1 MASPHI
7 PFQRFLTLTVL
18 ASLPPVAVF
27 CALAATGKLSWGLAI
42 VSAAVSVAGLGWM
55 VRRGLS
61 DVYRVLQFSEIL
73 AREGTASLPAREMT
87 GLFPEF
93 TEAVTRLQD
102 AWGRDRGRLG
112 ARASSA
118 ETILE
123 GLPHPL
129 ILLDAERE
137 IVRATVGARDLL
149 GAVTPGRDLSSA
161 LRNPQVLEA
170 ADRVLGGGGREL
182 IEFDIQFPASR
193 ALNAQI
199 ERLPSPAADGS
210 AAVIAL
216 FDVTEIKQVHQMRAD
231 FVANASHELRT
242 PLSVLSGCVKTLRG
256 PAKDDPEGREKFLGM
271 METHASRMT
280 QLIEDL
286 LSLSRIELNENMPPA
301 DRVQLTRVIANVVT
315 ALEIPAAERGIE
327 VAVEP
332 GLGAHDVQG
341 DESEITQLFRNLVEN
356 AIKYSNEGATI
367 RIVLTEGTGPAPAPM
382 KRDARHVEI
391 AITDEGPGIPAEHIP
406 RLTERFYRVDTARSR
421 EMGGTGLGLA
431 IVKHIVGRHRGALSI
446 ESALGKGSTFT
457 VHLPLKLDPVPA
469 AVADR

>member
-1 MASPHI
+1 MATPRI

-27 CALAATGKLSWGLAI
+27 CALAATGKLGWGLAI
-42 VSAAVSVAGLGWM
+42 LAAAVSVAALGWM
-55 VRRGLS
+55 VRRGLG
-61 DVYRVLQFSEIL
+61 DVYRILQFAEIL
-73 AREGTASLPAREMT
+73 ARDGSAELPAREMT

-129 ILLDAERE
+129 ILLDGERE

-161 LRNPQVLEA
+161 LRNPRVLEA
-170 ADRVLGGGGREL
+170 VDRVLGGGPREL
-182 IEFDIQFPASR
+182 IEFDIQFPTDR

-210 AAVIAL
+210 AAVIAM
-216 FDVTEIKQVHQMRAD
+216 FDMTEIKQVHQMRAD

-242 PLSVLSGCVKTLRG
+242 PLSVLSGCVQTLRG
-256 PAKDDPEGREKFLGM
+256 PARDDPEGREKFLAM
-271 METHASRMT
+271 MDAHASRIT
-280 QLIEDL
+280 QLIDDL
-286 LSLSRIELNENMPPA
+286 LSLSRIELNENTPAA
-301 DRVQLTRVIANVVT
+301 DRVQLTRVISNVVT

-327 VAVEP
+327 VVVEP

-341 DESEITQLFRNLVEN
+341 DESEIAQLFRNLIEN

-367 RIVLTEGTGPAPAPM
+367 HIVLNEGTRPAPAPM
-382 KRDARHVEI
+382 KPDARHIEI
-391 AITDEGPGIPAEHIP
+391 AISDEGPGIPAEHIP

-431 IVKHIVGRHRGALSI
+431 IVKHIVGRHRGALTI

-457 VHLPLKLDPVPA
+457 VFLPLKLDTVLA
-469 AVADR
+469 AAARG

>member
-1 MASPHI
+1 M
-7 PFQRFLTLTVL
+7 
-18 ASLPPVAVF
+18 
-27 CALAATGKLSWGLAI
+27 
-42 VSAAVSVAGLGWM
+42 
-55 VRRGLS
+55 
-61 DVYRVLQFSEIL
+61 
-73 AREGTASLPAREMT
+73 
-87 GLFPEF
+87 
-93 TEAVTRLQD
+93 
-102 AWGRDRGRLG
+102 
-112 ARASSA
+112 
-118 ETILE
+118 
-123 GLPHPL
+123 
-129 ILLDAERE
+129 
-137 IVRATVGARDLL
+137 
-149 GAVTPGRDLSSA
+149 TPGRDLSSA

-170 ADRVLGGGGREL
+170 VDRVLGGGGREL
-182 IEFDIQFPASR
+182 IEFDIQFPANR

-256 PAKDDPEGREKFLGM
+256 PARDDPEGREKFLGM
-271 METHASRMT
+271 MESHASRMT

-301 DRVQLTRVIANVVT
+301 DRVQLTRVISNVVT

-332 GLGAHDVQG
+332 GLGTHDVQG
-341 DESEITQLFRNLVEN
+341 DESEITQLFRNLIEN

-367 RIVLTEGTGPAPAPM
+367 HIVLTEGNSPAPAPM
-382 KRDARHVEI
+382 KPDAHHVEI

-431 IVKHIVGRHRGALSI
+431 IVKHIVGRHRGALTI

-469 AVADR
+469 IAADR